1 MGSSKCFVLLVRGL
15 DTEIIENQKQSFSGK
30 RDEDELY
37 GVLAQYKKWP
47 FLLFLF
53 TVISS

>member
-1 MGSSKCFVLLVRGL
+1 MGSSKCFGLLVRGL
-15 DTEIIENQKQSFSGK
+15 DTEIIENLKQSFSGK